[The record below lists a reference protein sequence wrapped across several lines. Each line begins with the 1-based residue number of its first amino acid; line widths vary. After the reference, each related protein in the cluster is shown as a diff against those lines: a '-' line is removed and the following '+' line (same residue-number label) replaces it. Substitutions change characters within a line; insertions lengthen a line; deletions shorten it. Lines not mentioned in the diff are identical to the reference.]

1 MTEMNAEALSAL
13 RRWAEL
19 TDKATRSLRTAVA
32 WAANNGIGESAQDD
46 PVCLHVQIA
55 CQTVGSLAQEM
66 ATAFGVDDAEQGEDQ

>member
-1 MTEMNAEALSAL
+1 MIEMNAEALAEL

-19 TDKATRSLRTAVA
+19 ADKAARSLRTAIA

-66 ATAFGVDDAEQGEDQ
+66 SAAFGVDDAEQGEDK